1 MYAKISD
8 KFLYKIL
15 DKFRYKISEDGD
27 LIWDEFWRRRV
38 FEAFR
43 RFYAVESPIVK
54 KKRRNVRRLGTS
66 VPKYGTSDGEQSRRI
81 EMFINNVRKTSC
93 FLG

>member
-1 MYAKISD
+1 MYAKIS
-8 KFLYKIL
+8 

-27 LIWDEFWRRRV
+27 LIWDEFWSRRD

-54 KKRRNVRRLGTS
+54 KKVGTF
-66 VPKYGTSDGEQSRRI
+66 VG
-81 EMFINNVRKTSC
+81 
-93 FLG
+93 

>member
-8 KFLYKIL
+8 KFRYMYAKIS
-15 DKFRYKISEDGD
+15 DKFWFKFTENGD

-54 KKRRNVRRLGTS
+54 KNVGTF
-66 VPKYGTSDGEQSRRI
+66 VG
-81 EMFINNVRKTSC
+81 
-93 FLG
+93 